1 MKNHRN
7 TKSGRPKPVAGRSME
22 PRTSVW
28 CNHKVSQFLQ
38 FVHHA
43 AGPFSFAL
51 FPADL
56 KTFFVVGGSC
66 LQHRVNQRQ
75 QLSSQSNRCP
85 FCSLALLDSP
95 VPAREVQCSFSG
107 DDPSDFAEHAFQVRI
122 SLIDMGALAFSG
134 TLVVA
139 GTQTSPGAYVLGIR
153 KCTHISTNLCDD
165 GSCCGYVNARYRTQE
180 T

>member
-122 SLIDMGALAFSG
+122 SLIDMGALAFFRHSRCCRDSNQPRSIC
-134 TLVVA
+134 A
-139 GTQTSPGAYVLGIR
+139 GNPEMHSYQYQSLR
-153 KCTHISTNLCDD
+153 
-165 GSCCGYVNARYRTQE
+165 
-180 T
+180 